1 MYPGKIPKLDE
12 DVEPEQVLKNR
23 YLSPEV
29 RNSVHVENKA
39 AFFNSL
45 KELDSDEERCDLV
58 DSKNQVDRH
67 FFCQ

>member
-23 YLSPEV
+23 YLSPEM
-29 RNSVHVENKA
+29 RNSVLVENKA

-58 DSKNQVDRH
+58 DSKN
-67 FFCQ
+67 